1 MREKERDSLR
11 ETGKR
16 GRGEK
21 QRLIDREK
29 REKQREGGDR
39 EKECRVEHAWE
50 RDTKVKD
57 SLNPRHH
64 SSAFRNYK

>member
-1 MREKERDSLR
+1 MRKR
-11 ETGKR
+11 ETESQG
-16 GRGEK
+16 
-21 QRLIDREK
+21 DREK
-29 REKQREGGDR
+29 RLRRETKTNRQRRERKTERGDR